1 MNAKVN
7 ILPEFRNDSRGNLAS
22 AYESGLAKVFNYN
35 GVNVTFKT
43 EDGMVY
49 INATEMAKAFDKRP
63 IDYLRLQSTNELISS
78 VVRFTHIGD
87 NQLVI
92 RIKGGS
98 EGGGSTWMHEDI
110 ALDFAQWLSIDFKVW
125 CNIHIKEL
133 LITGKTELAK
143 IPESVKVDKAETL
156 MKCAIMTATF
166 LLDKLGGS
174 KASVAALVNKAARAI
189 GSPEIE
195 YVPSNGVKFSATDLL
210 KKLGRMETI
219 HQFNA
224 KMEERGLLETKERT
238 SRSSKTG
245 KKKFKALTETGLEYG
260 DNEVSPNNPNE
271 TQPRYFEHKFKELL
285 DLIFG

>member
-1 MNAKVN
+1 
-7 ILPEFRNDSRGNLAS
+7 
-22 AYESGLAKVFNYN
+22 
-35 GVNVTFKT
+35 
-43 EDGMVY
+43 
-49 INATEMAKAFDKRP
+49 
-63 IDYLRLQSTNELISS
+63 
-78 VVRFTHIGD
+78 
-87 NQLVI
+87 
-92 RIKGGS
+92 
-98 EGGGSTWMHEDI
+98 MHEDV
-110 ALDFAQWLSIDFKVW
+110 AMEFARWLSPEFAIW
-125 CNIHIKEL
+125 CNDRIKEL
-133 LITGKTELAK
+133 LLTGTVSINRDDSIVRVKTPKEYLECSIIVAEAVQK
-143 IPESVKVDKAETL
+143 LLKVSD
-156 MKCAIMTATF
+156 
-166 LLDKLGGS
+166 
-174 KASVAALVNKAARAI
+174 ASVAGIINRAAMNI
-189 GSPEIE
+189 GAEQLD